1 MKTNKQIFKQK
12 NPNTYL
18 ITHLAWQKYS
28 QFRQTKEKGTST
40 ANETWRQQI
49 TYLNFAGLRFGICIF
64 PATQYIKEILP
75 RYEVF
80 FQFPHY

>member
-12 NPNTYL
+12 TL
-18 ITHLAWQKYS
+18 THIWSPIWPGRYS
-28 QFRQTKEKGTST
+28 QFRQTKEKGTSS
-40 ANETWRQQI
+40 ANEMCRQQI